1 MGSQAQN
8 APKPAVWGTCLL
20 ADKGRQEQCI
30 NSRLREMNV
39 NRGFPVFRTVSQSIT
54 VHKNLIHAKENDLSN
69 QEQHTKGFQEQIFEF
84 YYN

>member
-1 MGSQAQN
+1 
-8 APKPAVWGTCLL
+8 
-20 ADKGRQEQCI
+20 
-30 NSRLREMNV
+30 MNV